1 MVDIGIT
8 TIMYFAGTGSAL
20 GFQPVFVIVGK
31 YFNKYRGLANG
42 VLMSGTCVGGLA
54 LPPLI
59 QYFLVEYGLKG
70 ALLMTAG
77 VYSHILICV
86 LLLRPRSFYVRYSP
100 PDRGKQS
107 ERGKQS
113 SVDREMEV
121 KTSLLSQNDVIVL
134 NGSTVSLSN
143 SKQKESYEKSTRNT
157 DVNNDLKGSLL
168 GLDSQQP
175 HAIDKNVEVAA
186 DKSAHMFFKFKL
198 LLKMMSKNCIKSLT
212 NYEVILFVVYYSLA
226 SIPGGLG
233 QLFLPAFAK
242 DRNISDFQIVVMLI
256 LMGGS
261 DFIGRITCGYLG
273 DRPSIKRTHLLFIAQ
288 LIVCVVVNCARFVQE
303 VWSFYLFSGLYGI
316 VNGVQFALCVPLVTD
331 IVGTQDFPT
340 TLGLANFFHQIS
352 ISCTAPLLGKY

>member
-1 MVDIGIT
+1 MVDKGIT
-8 TIMYFAGTGSAL
+8 IFFYTGTGSAL
-20 GFQPVFVIVGK
+20 GFQPIFVIVGK

-42 VLMSGTCVGGLA
+42 VLMSGTCVGGLV

-100 PDRGKQS
+100 SDRGKQS
-107 ERGKQS
+107 STGC
-113 SVDREMEV
+113 EMEA

-143 SKQKESYEKSTRNT
+143 SMQKEQYENSTRNT
-157 DVNNDLKGSLL
+157 EVKNELTRSLL
-168 GLDSQQP
+168 GLNSQQA
-175 HAIDKNVEVAA
+175 HAIDKNVEVAV

-198 LLKMMSKNCIKSLT
+198 LLKMMSTNCIKSLT
-212 NYEVILFVVYYSLA
+212 NYEVILFVIYYSLA

-242 DRNISDFQIVVMLI
+242 DRNIGDFQIVVMLI

-273 DRPSIKRTHLLFIAQ
+273 DRPSIRRTHLLFLAQ
-288 LIVCVVVNCARFVQE
+288 LIVCVVANCARFVQE

-331 IVGTQDFPT
+331 IVGTNDFPT

-352 ISCTAPLLGKY
+352 ISCTAPLLGEY